1 MTQSR
6 RALRLAAVAAAV
18 LGLQAGAAYAG
29 SQADA
34 DDPKPTPEQQAE
46 IDKLKAIAA
55 SEHPRTGDIAVPGA
69 EAVLHLGKA
78 YYFLDAAEA
87 KRVIVEAWGNPPGA
101 AEGVLGLVIPA
112 GRNFADSWGA
122 VVTWEPTGWVSDK
135 DAKSTDYDKMIKQ
148 IQDGEDEAN
157 RQRTHDG
164 FSAAHLVGW
173 AQAPTYDAAAHSAI
187 WARDIQ
193 FGGEKADTL
202 NYDVRL
208 LGRRGVLSL
217 NMVASMPDLP
227 QIRTAASE
235 LARTAVFDTGA
246 RYADYKPGVDK
257 SAGYGL
263 AGLVAAGLG
272 LAAVKKFGLLAV
284 ILAFGKKFI
293 IVIAAA
299 AAGVGAWFKRQWSRL
314 RGRPVAPRA
323 TPAPSHAL
331 GGADASHDFGAAPPA
346 APQTLDAGETG
357 TG

>member
-1 MTQSR
+1 
-6 RALRLAAVAAAV
+6 
-18 LGLQAGAAYAG
+18 
-29 SQADA
+29 
-34 DDPKPTPEQQAE
+34 
-46 IDKLKAIAA
+46 
-55 SEHPRTGDIAVPGA
+55 
-69 EAVLHLGKA
+69 VLHLGKA
-78 YYFLDAAEA
+78 YYFLDAADA
-87 KRVIVEAWGNPPGA
+87 KRVIVEAWGNPPSS

-112 GRNFADSWGA
+112 GRIFANSWGA

-135 DAKSTDYDKMIKQ
+135 DAKSTDYGKMIKQ

-157 RQRTHDG
+157 RQRAHDG
-164 FSAAHLVGW
+164 FSAVHLVGW
-173 AQAPTYDAAAHSAI
+173 AQAPTYDPAAHSAI

-217 NMVASMPDLP
+217 NMVATMPELP
-227 QIRTAASE
+227 QIRTAATE
-235 LARTAVFDTGA
+235 LARTAAFDTGA

-299 AAGVGAWFKRQWSRL
+299 FAGVGAWFKRQWNRL
-314 RGRPVAPRA
+314 RGRPVAPPRA
-323 TPAPSHAL
+323 KSKPVPAL
-331 GGADASHDFGAAPPA
+331 GAANASHDFGAATPA
-346 APQTLDAGETG
+346 SQTADAGETG
-357 TG
+357 TGG